1 MLKGPAKRVKKA
13 EQMLEELLSSA
24 VEISVSGEEKAAL
37 LSGTGSGKKNERIL
51 DKINEMISVPIKF
64 KGKQTIVMFGK
75 PEETKVAKEIFEE
88 KLRMVKKVLSTI

>member
-1 MLKGPAKRVKKA
+1 
-13 EQMLEELLSSA
+13 MLEELLSSA

-51 DKINEMISVPIKF
+51 DKINEMISVPSSF
-64 KGKQTIVMFGK
+64 KGKTIVMFGK

-88 KLRMVKKVLSTI
+88 ELRVVKKVLSTI